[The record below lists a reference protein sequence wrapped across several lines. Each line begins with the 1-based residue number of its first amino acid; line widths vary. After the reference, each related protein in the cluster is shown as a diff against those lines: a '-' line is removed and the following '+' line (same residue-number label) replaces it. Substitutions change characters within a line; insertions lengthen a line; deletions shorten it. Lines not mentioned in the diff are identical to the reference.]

1 MAYEVSVYIMLKTFL
16 WAPESAVPSI
26 LQLCTFNIVVDTI
39 EQKRMNLEKK
49 RRSKKLFHNK
59 IIDTLLLLCKED
71 GDTSRR

>member
-49 RRSKKLFHNK
+49 EEVRNYFVIRYGARSLDN
-59 IIDTLLLLCKED
+59 
-71 GDTSRR
+71 

>member
-1 MAYEVSVYIMLKTFL
+1 MLKTFL

-39 EQKRMNLEKK
+39 EQKRMNIEKK
-49 RRSKKLFHNK
+49 RSKKLFYNK

>member
-1 MAYEVSVYIMLKTFL
+1 MLKTFL

-49 RRSKKLFHNK
+49 RRRSKKLFYNK